1 MLTLTLDTIR
11 RVLSPTRREAGGES
25 GFPASGSAAGRDVQ
39 GADLI
44 FRLKAW
50 PQLPESGRT
59 AEIYRMLSVMSSQPV
74 NRQWLLAR
82 CRMAPRQLDALLV
95 QLVEEGA
102 LEVIDPAR
110 FAGRPHARA

>member
-1 MLTLTLDTIR
+1 MLTLTLDTLR
-11 RVLSPTRREAGGES
+11 RVLALARRDTGDS
-25 GFPASGSAAGRDVQ
+25 GFAASRPAAGPAVA

-50 PQLPESGRT
+50 PQLPEAGRT

-82 CRMAPRQLDALLV
+82 TRMAPRQLDALL
-95 QLVEEGA
+95 QALIAEGA

-110 FAGRPHARA
+110 FAGREPCRA

>member
-1 MLTLTLDTIR
+1 MLTMTLDTIR
-11 RVLSPTRREAGGES
+11 RVLSLTRRDAADSE
-25 GFPASGSAAGRDVQ
+25 GFPASRPAAGNGQ

-74 NRQWLLAR
+74 TRQWLLAR
-82 CRMAPRQLDALLV
+82 CSMAPRQLDALLEH
-95 QLVEEGA
+95 LVADGA
-102 LEVIDPAR
+102 LEVIDPAL
-110 FAGRPHARA
+110 FAGRQPARA